1 MSGNKLLT
9 GVCTDYQATKEKTNW
24 SHISEIVTVPRG
36 AGEKREEAG
45 REDLPESERFHLQ
58 KILVMHFKP
67 STLKACVSY

>member
-67 STLKACVSY
+67 STLKACVRY